1 MASFNQSATALI
13 RNVLRAPALRLRDF
27 RILCLSTVFET
38 AGFAGEQVILGWM
51 VLELTGS
58 PFMVGAAIGAGSAP
72 FFFLGIVAGS
82 IADLVDRRSLMR
94 LLNLAMV
101 LISVAIGLLIYLNK
115 IEVWHFFVMAVL
127 SGCIGALYQT
137 SRQSLAF
144 DVAGEGNRMSGLSY
158 VSLSMR
164 FGGLIGSLTAGFL
177 IAEIGA
183 DMAYFALAASYV
195 VSAISLSFMRSQV
208 RPGLTKSPNVLQ
220 SLKELGTEV
229 RVNRSLLVLIVM
241 VGLVEVLG
249 FSHATL
255 MPSLARDVLQV
266 GPDGL
271 GIMNAFRSVGAIVA
285 LVVALP
291 FGDTRRKGLIFL
303 IVILVFGVSLM
314 MLGLTTSFIA
324 VLLVIAVMSAAM
336 ALSDLFSQGLI
347 QAMVPRNL
355 RGRAMGAWVVA
366 VGTAPLGNLQI
377 GGLAAA
383 IGVSV
388 ALMTNGAGLLV
399 LGVGALLLFPRLRRL

>member
-1 MASFNQSATALI
+1 MRI
-13 RNVLRAPALRLRDF
+13 RDF
-27 RILCLSTVFET
+27 RVLCLSTVFET

-82 IADLVDRRSLMR
+82 IADLVDRRGLMR

-127 SGCIGALYQT
+127 AGCIGALYQT

-164 FGGLIGSLTAGFL
+164 FGGLIGSLAAGFL
-177 IAEIGA
+177 IAKIGA
-183 DMAYFALAASYV
+183 DVAYFALAASYV
-195 VSAISLSFMRSQV
+195 VSAISLSFMRSQD

-220 SLKELGTEV
+220 SLKELGAEV

-255 MPSLARDVLQV
+255 MPSLARDVLHV

-291 FGDTRRKGLIFL
+291 FGDTNRKGLIFL
-303 IVILVFGVSLM
+303 IVILVFGISLM

-324 VLLVIAVMSAAM
+324 ALLVIAVMSAAM
-336 ALSDLFSQGLI
+336 ALSDLFSQGLM

-388 ALMTNGAGLLV
+388 ALLTNGTALLV

>member
-1 MASFNQSATALI
+1 MRI
-13 RNVLRAPALRLRDF
+13 RDF
-27 RILCLSTVFET
+27 RVLCLATVFET

-164 FGGLIGSLTAGFL
+164 FGGLIGSLAAGFL
-177 IAEIGA
+177 ILKIGA
-183 DMAYFALAASYV
+183 DVAYFTLAASYV
-195 VSAISLSFMRSQV
+195 VSAISLSFMRSQD

-220 SLKELGTEV
+220 SLKELGAEV
-229 RVNRSLLVLIVM
+229 RVNRSLLALIVM
-241 VGLVEVLG
+241 AGLVEVLG

-255 MPSLARDVLQV
+255 MPSLARDVLRV

-285 LVVALP
+285 IVVVLP
-291 FGDTRRKGLIFL
+291 FGDTNRKGLIFL
-303 IVILVFGVSLM
+303 IVILVFGASLM

-324 VLLVIAVMSAAM
+324 TLLVIAIMSAAM
-336 ALSDLFSQGLI
+336 ALSDLFSQGLM
-347 QAMVPRNL
+347 QAMVPRKL

-388 ALMTNGAGLLV
+388 ALLTNGTALLV
-399 LGVGALLLFPRLRRL
+399 LGLGALLLFPRLRRL

>member
-1 MASFNQSATALI
+1 MRI
-13 RNVLRAPALRLRDF
+13 RDF
-27 RILCLSTVFET
+27 RVLCLATVFET

-82 IADLVDRRSLMR
+82 IADLVDRRGLMR

-127 SGCIGALYQT
+127 AGCIGALYQT

-164 FGGLIGSLTAGFL
+164 FGGLIGSLAAGFL
-177 IAEIGA
+177 ILKIGA
-183 DMAYFALAASYV
+183 DVAYFTLAASYV
-195 VSAISLSFMRSQV
+195 VSAISLSFMRSQD

-220 SLKELGTEV
+220 SLKELGAEV

-285 LVVALP
+285 IVVVLP
-291 FGDTRRKGLIFL
+291 FGDTNRKGLIFL
-303 IVILVFGVSLM
+303 IVILVFGASLM

-324 VLLVIAVMSAAM
+324 TLLVIAVMSAAM

-347 QAMVPRNL
+347 QAMVPRKL

-383 IGVSV
+383 IGVSM
-388 ALMTNGAGLLV
+388 ALLTNGAGLLV
-399 LGVGALLLFPRLRRL
+399 LGIGALLLFPRLRRL

>member
-1 MASFNQSATALI
+1 MASFNRSATSLI
-13 RNVLRAPALRLRDF
+13 RDALRAPALRLRDF

-58 PFMVGAAIGAGSAP
+58 PFLVGAAIGARSAP

-82 IADLVDRRSLMR
+82 IADLVDRRRLMR

-101 LISVAIGLLIYLNK
+101 LVTVALGLLIYLNK

-127 SGCIGALYQT
+127 AGSIGALYQP

-164 FGGLIGSLTAGFL
+164 FGALIGSMAAGFL
-177 IAEIGA
+177 IAKIGA
-183 DMAYFALAASYV
+183 DVAYFVLAASYV
-195 VSAISLSFMRSQV
+195 VSAFSLSFMRSQN
-208 RPGLTKSPNVLQ
+208 RPRLTKSPNVLQ
-220 SLKELGTEV
+220 SLKELGAEV
-229 RVNRSLLVLIVM
+229 RVNSSLLILIIM

-249 FSHATL
+249 FSHAAL
-255 MPSLARDVLQV
+255 MPSLARDVLHV

-271 GIMNAFRSVGAIVA
+271 GIMIAFQSVGAIVS
-285 LVVALP
+285 LVIALP
-291 FGDTRRKGLIFL
+291 FGDTNRKGLVFL
-303 IVILVFGVSLM
+303 IVILVFGVGLM
-314 MLGLTTSFIA
+314 LLGLTTSFIA
-324 VLLVIAVMSAAM
+324 ALLVIAMISAAM
-336 ALSDLFSQGLI
+336 ALSDLFSQGLM

-366 VGTAPLGNLQI
+366 VGTAPLGNLQV

-388 ALMTNGAGLLV
+388 ALLTNGAGLLV

>member
-1 MASFNQSATALI
+1 MI

-38 AGFAGEQVILGWM
+38 AGFAGEQVILGWL

-58 PFMVGAAIGAGSAP
+58 PFMVGAAIGARSAP
-72 FFFLGIVAGS
+72 YFFLGIVAGT
-82 IADLVDRRSLMR
+82 IADLVDRRGLMR

-101 LISVAIGLLIYLNK
+101 LITAALGLLIYLNK

-127 SGCIGALYQT
+127 AGCIGALYQT

-164 FGGLIGSLTAGFL
+164 FGGLLGSLAAGF
-177 IAEIGA
+177 IFARIGA
-183 DMAYFALAASYV
+183 DVAYFAVAAAYV
-195 VSAISLSFMRSQV
+195 VSALSLSFMRSQS
-208 RPGLTKSPNVLQ
+208 RPPLMKSRNVLQ
-220 SLKELGTEV
+220 SLKELGAEV
-229 RVNRSLLVLIVM
+229 RVNRPLLVLIVM
-241 VGLVEVLG
+241 VALVELLG
-249 FSHATL
+249 FSHAAL
-255 MPSLARDVLQV
+255 MPSLARDVLHV
-266 GPDGL
+266 GPEGL
-271 GIMNAFRSVGAIVA
+271 GVMIAFQSVGAVVA

-291 FGDTRRKGLIFL
+291 FGDTNRKGLIFL

-314 MLGLTTSFIA
+314 MLGLTTSFVA
-324 VLLVIAVMSAAM
+324 ALLVIAVMSAAM

-347 QAMVPRNL
+347 QAMVPRSL

-388 ALMTNGAGLLV
+388 ALMTNGTVLLV